1 MDLTPEELRV
11 LGCLVEKQRTVPDT
25 YPLSLN
31 ALRTAANQTT
41 NRDPVVRYD
50 EPTIEAALDRL
61 RERGLVRR
69 GVTAGSRVIKYW
81 QLAEEQLGLDDPD
94 IALLAVLMLRGPQTP
109 GELKGRAERLHR
121 FDGIDDVVATLDRL
135 AGRDDPLVTRLE
147 REPGHK
153 ERRYAHLL
161 GGNADVA
168 RSAPPAG
175 ERYASTGAH
184 DAGPGPLPA
193 VTATELE
200 ALRADLDDL
209 RREVGEL
216 RDRLDRLEG

>member
-1 MDLTPEELRV
+1 MELTPEELRV

-31 ALRTAANQTT
+31 GLRTAANQTT

-50 EPTIEAALDRL
+50 EATIEAALDRL

-81 QLAEEQLGLDDPD
+81 QLAEEQLGLDDAD
-94 IALLAVLMLRGPQTP
+94 TALLAVLMLRGPQTP
-109 GELKGRAERLHR
+109 GELKGRTERLHR
-121 FDGIDDVVATLDRL
+121 FDAIDDVVGALDGL
-135 AGRDDPLVTRLE
+135 AARDEPLVVRLG

-153 ERRYAHLL
+153 ENRYVHLL
-161 GGNADVA
+161 GAGGAEQLVRAAATRDWSGPPGGTGPA
-168 RSAPPAG
+168 PGASAPSA
-175 ERYASTGAH
+175 AI
-184 DAGPGPLPA
+184 
-193 VTATELE
+193 E
-200 ALRADLDDL
+200 ALRDEVETL

-216 RDRLDRLEG
+216 RERLDRLEG

>member
-11 LGCLVEKQRTVPDT
+11 LGCLVEKQRTLPDT

-50 EPTIEAALDRL
+50 EPTIEAALDSL

-81 QLAEEQLGLDDPD
+81 QLAEEQLGLDGADV
-94 IALLAVLMLRGPQTP
+94 AVLAVLMLRGAQTP
-109 GELKGRAERLHR
+109 GELKSRTERLHR
-121 FDGIDDVVATLDRL
+121 FGDIDDIVVTLDHL
-135 AGRDDPLVTRLE
+135 AAREEPFVTRLE
-147 REPGHK
+147 REPGRK
-153 ERRYAHLL
+153 ERRYAQLL
-161 GGNADVA
+161 GGQVEAAAFV
-168 RSAPPAG
+168 RSAPPLSDSDPPIG
-175 ERYASTGAH
+175 VSDR
-184 DAGPGPLPA
+184 GPRPLPA

-200 ALRADLDDL
+200 
-209 RREVGEL
+209 
-216 RDRLDRLEG
+216 

>member
-50 EPTIEAALDRL
+50 EPTIEAALDGL

-81 QLAEEQLGLDDPD
+81 QLAEEQLGVDDGD

-109 GELKGRAERLHR
+109 GELKGRTERLHR
-121 FDGIDDVVATLDRL
+121 FDTIDEVVSTLDRL
-135 AGRDDPLVTRLE
+135 AARDDALVVRLE

-153 ERRYAHLL
+153 ENRYAHRL
-161 GGNADVA
+161 G
-168 RSAPPAG
+168 
-175 ERYASTGAH
+175 TGAA
-184 DAGPGPLPA
+184 DATAPVAAARGPVAAWSGDAAPGPE
-193 VTATELE
+193 ATGTSEVD
-200 ALRADLDDL
+200 ALRDEVEAL
-209 RREVGEL
+209 RREVAEL

>member
-81 QLAEEQLGLDDPD
+81 QLAEEQLGLDDAD
-94 IALLAVLMLRGPQTP
+94 VALLAVLMLRGPQTP
-109 GELKGRAERLHR
+109 GELKGRTERLHR
-121 FDGIDDVVATLDRL
+121 FDGTDVVVATLDRL
-135 AGRDDPLVTRLE
+135 AGRDEPLVTRLE

-161 GGNADVA
+161 GGPADVA
-168 RSAPPAG
+168 HTAAPVAEP
-175 ERYASTGAH
+175 YPSTDVH
-184 DAGPGPLPA
+184 DAAPGPLPA

-200 ALRADLDDL
+200 ALRADVDDL